1 MTEIVPGV
9 FGWKAYH
16 EHIEHDV
23 HSTLVMGTD
32 SVLLIDPMEPV
43 VDEAWF
49 EEHDKPT
56 DILLTNRLHDRG
68 CAWFVERFGCRVW
81 CHEAGLHEPEMR
93 SLNADGFSHG
103 QTLPGGVEAL
113 EVGVLC
119 PEETAFL
126 IPVGEGILAIGDAV
140 IRYEETVDD
149 TRGIGFVPDFLMGDD
164 PEGVKKGMVKN
175 LRGHLDRDFDTVVM
189 AHGAPIATGGK
200 AALDAFLG
208 SCGY

>member
-1 MTEIVPGV
+1 MTEVVPGI
-9 FGWKAYH
+9 FDWKALH
-16 EHIEHDV
+16 EHIGHDV
-23 HSTLVMGTD
+23 HSTLVTETD
-32 SVLLIDPMEPV
+32 PVLLIDPMEPDV
-43 VDEAWF
+43 EEAWF
-49 EEHDKPT
+49 EQHGKPT

-68 CAWFVERFGCRVW
+68 CTWFVERFECRVW
-81 CHEAGLHEPEMR
+81 CHEAGLHELEMQ
-93 SLNADGFSHG
+93 SLKARGFSHG
-103 QTLPGGVEAL
+103 QTLPGGVVAL

-140 IRYEETVDD
+140 IRSEETVDEPC
-149 TRGIGFVPDFLMGDD
+149 GIGFVPDFLMGDD

-175 LRGHLDRDFDTVVM
+175 LRGHLDRDFDSVVM

-200 AALDAFLG
+200 AALGAFLD